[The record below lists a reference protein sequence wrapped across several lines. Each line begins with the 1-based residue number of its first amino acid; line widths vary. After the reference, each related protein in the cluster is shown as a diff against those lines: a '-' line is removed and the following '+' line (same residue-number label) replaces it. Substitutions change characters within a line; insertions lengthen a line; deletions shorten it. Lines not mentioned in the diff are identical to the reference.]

1 MSNTVVKV
9 IAIIFLAMLVAS
21 ALIVL
26 GNFFA
31 SMG

>member
-9 IAIIFLAMLVAS
+9 IAIIFLSLLVAS